1 MKITVFFFL
10 VASMWQ
16 VAARGNIDSLEAER
30 RQKLADTTRVQLHL
44 KLAWGYKDS
53 HPEKSTAFIDSAY
66 LLSKKAKYVAGEANS
81 WYYRA
86 IIHYLASRYDSAQF
100 AIRKAKTIYQKTNN
114 TYGLTSILNI
124 QGLIELQQA
133 HFPEALHSFQQV
145 FSLGERSNDLYSM
158 ANALNNMAMVYE
170 RTNDPR
176 NAVYNGFRSL
186 EIRKKIGDPLFIGE
200 SYLEIG
206 NAYFRLSKNDSARF
220 FLLEAL
226 PIFKK
231 LNADRNIGSV
241 YNTLGIINL
250 SEKRYHSAKVQ
261 FENAIEILKPLAEVH
276 LYLPIQINLGL
287 VNYHLG
293 NYPLAEKLLVKSQQ
307 LGQEVKDVRNEIV
320 ALQWLS
326 QVLEKQNKFAQ
337 ALTAERRRSLLMDT
351 TYSVDKMQAM
361 AELNAKFETERKEKL
376 IANQQLALRDKDYR
390 LLRQRFLIAGLV
402 VLVLMAI
409 ILSWMGYVRIK
420 TRNKLA
426 LNKAVIVEQQKGIQ
440 AVIEATEQERR
451 TIARDLHDSLAQQLA
466 ALKIGL
472 GHFRDKNGQSHTE
485 VLNPLY
491 DLASQSAEEARNIS
505 HMLLP
510 KTLIT
515 LGLAPAIRELLNR
528 SFTPAGIAFYLDA
541 EDAPTLDEK
550 TNVVVYRIVQELC
563 NNVLKHS
570 GADLVVCRLRKNN
583 TQFQLQ
589 FEDNGHGIDPSKI
602 DNGLGIMN
610 MRTRLSAIQGQIHF
624 LAGEEQGLKVVI
636 ELPIQQSYV
645 TA

>member
-1 MKITVFFFL
+1 MKTRILLLFVTL
-10 VASMWQ
+10 LWQ
-16 VAARGNIDSLEAER
+16 AMAWGNIDSLEA
-30 RQKLADTTRVQLHL
+30 QKQQQLADTSRVQLHL
-44 KLAWGYKDS
+44 KLAWAYKDNQ
-53 HPEKSTAFIDSAY
+53 PEKSMVEIDSAY
-66 LLSKKAKYVAGEANS
+66 MLAKKAHYTAGEANS

-86 IIHYLASRYDSAQF
+86 IIHYLASRYDSAHR
-100 AIRKAKTIYQKTNN
+100 AISKAKPIYQKTKNA
-114 TYGLTSILNI
+114 YGLTSIINL
-124 QGLIELQQA
+124 QGLIELQQSR
-133 HFPEALHSFQQV
+133 FPEALHSFQQV
-145 FSLGERSNDLYSM
+145 YKLGESSNDLYSQ

-176 NAVYNGFRSL
+176 NAVQIGFRSL

-206 NAYFRLSKNDSARF
+206 NAYYRLSQNDSARF
-220 FLLEAL
+220 YLMESL
-226 PIFKK
+226 PIFNS
-231 LNADRNIGSV
+231 LNAVRDIGNV

-250 SEKRYHSAKVQ
+250 SEKRYHSAKIQ
-261 FENAIEILKPLAEVH
+261 FEKALELLKPLEEVH

-293 NYPLAEKLLVKSQQ
+293 NFQLSEKILQKSVL
-307 LGQEVKDVRNEIV
+307 LGQEVNDHRNEII

-326 QVLEKQNKFAQ
+326 KTLEKQKKYAE
-337 ALTAERRRSLLMDT
+337 ALTAERKRSVLMDT
-351 TYSVDKMQAM
+351 VYSTDKMQAM
-361 AELNAKFETERKEKL
+361 AELNTKFETERKEKL

-390 LLRQRFLIAGLV
+390 LLRQRFLITGLG
-402 VLVLMAI
+402 VL
-409 ILSWMGYVRIK
+409 ILLASIFIWMGYLRIK

-426 LNKAVIVEQQKGIQ
+426 LNKAIITEQQKGIQ

-451 TIARDLHDSLAQQLA
+451 NIARDLHDSLAQQLA

-472 GHFRDKNGQSHTE
+472 GHFREQKGQAYTDF
-485 VLNPLY
+485 LNPLY

-528 SFTPAGIAFYLDA
+528 CFTPAGITFYIDA
-541 EDAPTLDEK
+541 EDAALLDEK
-550 TNVVVYRIVQELC
+550 TNVVIYRIVQELS

-570 GADLVVCRLRKNN
+570 GADFVLCRIRKQNE
-583 TQFQLQ
+583 QFQLQ
-589 FEDNGHGIDPSKI
+589 FEDNGRGIDPEKVE
-602 DNGLGIMN
+602 NGLGMMN
-610 MRTRLSAIQGQIHF
+610 IRTRLGAINGQIQ
-624 LAGEEQGLKVVI
+624 LSNGEEKGLKVI
-636 ELPIQQSYV
+636 IQIPLQQIAL